1 MIQICSVYVFL
12 SICSGW
18 KVKWSRIDKEK
29 NLQLFLRKYQGVT
42 VNVRKKGSGI
52 FTFQHK
58 KTDKTEERKINRDER
73 RKDCHLE
80 TRRILYVRYQLI

>member
-1 MIQICSVYVFL
+1 M
-12 SICSGW
+12 
-18 KVKWSRIDKEK
+18 KWSRIDKEK
-29 NLQLFLRKYQGVT
+29 NLQLFLRKYQVVT

-52 FTFQHK
+52 FTFQNKKK

-80 TRRILYVRYQLI
+80 SRRILYVRYQLI